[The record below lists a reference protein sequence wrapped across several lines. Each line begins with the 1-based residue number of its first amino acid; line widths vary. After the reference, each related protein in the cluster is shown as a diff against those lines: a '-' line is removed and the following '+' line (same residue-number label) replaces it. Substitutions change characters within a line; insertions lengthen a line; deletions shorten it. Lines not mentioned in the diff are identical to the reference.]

1 MDEEQWKR
9 FECYLG
15 FLNIINDFSYFRLM
29 NTDLFDQTEQ
39 LESQL
44 IKPLIHRQTFIKFKA
59 NGHTYSRIYYLT
71 SSDDA
76 IHYLGSR
83 YRSKYEA
90 CMII

>member
-1 MDEEQWKR
+1 MDETQWKR
-9 FECYLG
+9 LECYLR
-15 FLNIINDFSYFRLM
+15 FITTIEYFRLM
-29 NTDLFDQTEQ
+29 SIDQTDAN
-39 LESQL
+39 L
-44 IKPLIHRQTFIKFKA
+44 IEPLKRRQTFIKFKA